1 MLMPS
6 DMSVWQRMERA
17 FWKRARWDLKFTWW
31 PQRCVLSN
39 KWLWLELA
47 YRGVAVWLGPGSDAV
62 EVKWADSQEY
72 LIWQLKQ

>member
-1 MLMPS
+1 MLLPS
-6 DMSVWQRMERA
+6 DMSVWQRMDRA

-31 PQRCVLSN
+31 PRRCALSN

-62 EVKWADSQEY
+62 EVKWADRQEY
-72 LIWQLKQ
+72 LIQQLKQ